1 MVELNITCRW
11 FVLAIACWNFE
22 TCHVV
27 IASASFLINGSLLFE
42 LSQRDFGSMCY
53 KEMNNNNNNNNTYN
67 TYYDDDCYYYY
78 NYKDTCKEKQGGGT
92 YM

>member
-1 MVELNITCRW
+1 MVELNITFRW

-53 KEMNNNNNNNNTYN
+53 KEINNNNT
-67 TYYDDDCYYYY
+67 TYYDDD